1 MRGTTI
7 IESTFSRI
15 AGFALVDVV
24 VAAALIVII
33 ASFSVPR
40 FTHLA
45 NSARAAQ
52 VIALRNNLR
61 TAAEVAHAQYTA
73 SGAKLKTV
81 RMAGKSVEL
90 KNGYP
95 DASGKGIG
103 NIVFDNGG
111 FTLSAN
117 AASVTFMKTGAPSGE
132 LCAVTYR
139 AAAPGVAADI
149 ANVVTSG
156 C

>member
-7 IESTFSRI
+7 IESTFSRL
-15 AGFALVDVV
+15 AGFSPVDVV
-24 VAAALIVII
+24 VVAALVGII

-52 VIALRNNLR
+52 VIALGDNMRN
-61 TAAEVAHAQYTA
+61 AAEVAHAQYTA
-73 SGAKLKTV
+73 SGATLKTV
-81 RMAGKSVEL
+81 TVAGKSVEL
-90 KNGYP
+90 RNGYP
-95 DASGKGIG
+95 DASGQGIG
-103 NIVFDNGG
+103 NAVFDKGG
-111 FTLSAN
+111 FTARADPS
-117 AASVTFMKTGAPSGE
+117 SVTFMKIGAPSGE
-132 LCAVTYR
+132 FCAVTYR

-149 ANVVTSG
+149 VSVVTSG